1 MLDGIFEA
9 NDDVGVIIGQNDL
22 KSALML
28 KQ

>member
-9 NDDVGVIIGQNDL
+9 NDDVGGITGQNDL